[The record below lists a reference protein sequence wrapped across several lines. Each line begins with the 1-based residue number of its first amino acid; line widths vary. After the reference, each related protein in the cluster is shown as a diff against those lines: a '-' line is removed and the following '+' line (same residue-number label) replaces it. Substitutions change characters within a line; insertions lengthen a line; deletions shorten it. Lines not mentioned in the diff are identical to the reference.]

1 VVLAVRPPDA
11 DALAT
16 LSWKS
21 LPTAAGPDG
30 TATLAAGDHLVLA
43 LPDPGAN
50 RATSS
55 ALQSILAASS
65 GKPVDKAAVAAAA
78 SQLATLTAIGPADQP
93 ATTSDALTELAGG
106 QGGFTAVSV
115 VESDLIA
122 FNAAAGAGARL
133 TAVYPDGATAGDQ
146 VFAVPLTAGWI
157 DPTLTDAASVFLA
170 YLRGPGGDQ
179 AFATSGLRVRRPGAP
194 SAGAPSAAATP
205 GVDPSRSVR
214 TLPDGGSGVAAALAA
229 AIN

>member
-1 VVLAVRPPDA
+1 M
-11 DALAT
+11 
-16 LSWKS
+16 
-21 LPTAAGPDG
+21 
-30 TATLAAGDHLVLA
+30 
-43 LPDPGAN
+43 
-50 RATSS
+50 
-55 ALQSILAASS
+55 
-65 GKPVDKAAVAAAA
+65 DKAAVAAAA

-106 QGGFTAVSV
+106 QGGFTAVPV

-179 AFATSGLRVRRPGAP
+179 AFATSGLRVGRPGAP